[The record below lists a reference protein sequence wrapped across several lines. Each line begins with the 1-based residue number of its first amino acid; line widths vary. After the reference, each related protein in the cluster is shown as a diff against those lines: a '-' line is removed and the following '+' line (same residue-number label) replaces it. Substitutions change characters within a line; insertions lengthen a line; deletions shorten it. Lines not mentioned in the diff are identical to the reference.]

1 MPVNV
6 YASYALTPT
15 ATEDGILGIK
25 VVADS
30 PVGRPIHIAL
40 VLDKSGSM
48 DGARIASV
56 KNTLNVLVDKLQVGD
71 KITVIGFSSSADMI
85 ASCVTISDDSVRSQ
99 IKASVDKLVADG
111 GTNMESGITLLGQL
125 FSTGTELPLPDTV
138 VLLTDGYVNEGITT
152 VAGVHSL
159 LKSYVPNLPVYALGY
174 GDDHNSDFMRELSR
188 RTSGTY
194 TFIDSE
200 IALPASIGEL
210 LGSLQNEVAK
220 GGFLTFPESW
230 TCLELGSTGTSHGL
244 GSLVADKP
252 TWTLLKVPA
261 SSVTGNV
268 VLSYKNVGST
278 DDSLLPV
285 VIDGALDRLDVM
297 EQHLRCI
304 TASAL
309 DKAAG
314 FIKAYQMDSAK
325 QTVQDAIKLIT
336 TSEAATKPMA
346 IRFKAQL
353 DEMIEEIS
361 TTHRGH
367 RGFANLLQR
376 TTGTATRYTQQRG
389 VSSQGGGDD
398 DDGMFSTPLLMR
410 AQAAMVTGY
419 SQSAGGGE
427 DPRDQMT

>member
-56 KNTLNVLVDKLQVGD
+56 KSTLNVLVDKLLIGD
-71 KITVIGFSSSADMI
+71 KITVIGFSSTADMI
-85 ASCVTISDDSVRSQ
+85 ASSVTISDDSVRNQ

-111 GTNMESGITLLGQL
+111 GTNMEAGITLLGQL
-125 FSTGTELPLPDTV
+125 FSNGAALPDTI

-159 LKSYVPNLPVYALGY
+159 IKSYVPNLPVYALGY
-174 GDDHNSDFMRELSR
+174 GDDHNSDFMRALSK
-188 RTSGTY
+188 RTNGTY
-194 TFIDSE
+194 TFIDNE

-220 GGFLTFPESW
+220 GGVLTFPESW
-230 TCLELGSTGTSHGL
+230 TCLELGSTGNSHGL
-244 GSLVADKP
+244 GSLIADKP
-252 TWTLLKVPA
+252 TWTMLRVPA
-261 SSVTGNV
+261 SSMVGNV
-268 VLSYKNVGST
+268 VLSFRNVGSAE
-278 DDSLLPV
+278 DSLLPV
-285 VIDGALDRLDVM
+285 VIDGTLDRLDVM
-297 EQHLRCI
+297 EQHLRCVA
-304 TASAL
+304 ASTL
-309 DKAAG
+309 DKAAD
-314 FIKAYQMDSAK
+314 FIKTYQIDAAK
-325 QTVQDAIKLIT
+325 QTVLDAIKLIT

-353 DEMIEEIS
+353 DEMIEEIN
-361 TTHRGH
+361 TIMTRPRNN

-389 VSSQGGGDD
+389 VSSQGGDA
-398 DDGMFSTPLLMR
+398 DDGMFSTPTLMR

-419 SQSAGGGE
+419 SQSGGGGE
-427 DPRDQMT
+427 DPHDQMT

>member
-1 MPVNV
+1 
-6 YASYALTPT
+6 
-15 ATEDGILGIK
+15 
-25 VVADS
+25 
-30 PVGRPIHIAL
+30 
-40 VLDKSGSM
+40 
-48 DGARIASV
+48 
-56 KNTLNVLVDKLQVGD
+56 
-71 KITVIGFSSSADMI
+71 
-85 ASCVTISDDSVRSQ
+85 
-99 IKASVDKLVADG
+99 
-111 GTNMESGITLLGQL
+111 L
-125 FSTGTELPLPDTV
+125 FSTVSAELPLPDTI

-174 GDDHNSDFMRELSR
+174 GDEHNSDFMRALSN
-188 RTSGTY
+188 RTNGTY

-220 GGFLTFPESW
+220 EGFLTFPESW

-252 TWTLLKVPA
+252 TWTMLRVPA
-261 SSVTGNV
+261 SSATGNV
-268 VLSYKNVGST
+268 VLSYKNVGAT
-278 DDSLLPV
+278 DISLLPV
-285 VIDGALDRLDVM
+285 VIDGTLDRLDVK
-297 EQHLRCI
+297 EQHLRCV

-314 FIKAYQMDSAK
+314 YIKAYQMDSAK

-389 VSSQGGGDD
+389 VSSQGGTD
-398 DDGMFSTPLLMR
+398 DDGMFSTPSLMR
-410 AQAAMVTGY
+410 AQAAMVAGY
-419 SQSAGGGE
+419 TQSAGGGE
-427 DPRDQMT
+427 DPHDQMT